1 MKNVIDIVGGG
12 CAGLSLAKQAK
23 NLKNYT
29 INLYTLI
36 EDKKNDHYWGFW
48 KSEEIQRLSN
58 KTVKTWYNW
67 KIINHHNEN
76 IFHSTKYPYCVIRKN
91 NWLKESK
98 SIAEK
103 LKVNV
108 FNNKVIEKENSYY
121 VNGKKLNGEY
131 IFDSR
136 PPNFDN
142 NILLQHFHGIEI
154 ECDEDKFDFKTA
166 ILMDFRCDQS
176 KGIHFIYFLPFSKKR
191 ALVESTL
198 FSNKVE
204 NKSFYVKEIKKY
216 LKNILKVNNYI
227 IIHQETG
234 VIPMSY
240 ICLQNK
246 NSINIGTR
254 GGATKPSSGYTF
266 NFIQYQINKIV
277 NQIKSKKEITN
288 EIHNKFDLYMDK
300 IFIDVLNKKQISIP
314 NLFIDLTKNLSGDEM
329 ARFMSGKSD
338 FKIWLKVIKKLPKV
352 VFLISLIKVSLYG

>member
-1 MKNVIDIVGGG
+1 M
-12 CAGLSLAKQAK
+12 
-23 NLKNYT
+23 
-29 INLYTLI
+29 
-36 EDKKNDHYWGFW
+36 
-48 KSEEIQRLSN
+48 
-58 KTVKTWYNW
+58 

-198 FSNKVE
+198 FSNKVARSVFNWLSEFPRAGRSSLDAFPINE
-204 NKSFYVKEIKKY
+204 NRDATLPF
-216 LKNILKVNNYI
+216 LPRYI
-227 IIHQETG
+227 ER
-234 VIPMSY
+234 
-240 ICLQNK
+240 K
-246 NSINIGTR
+246 FSI
-254 GGATKPSSGYTF
+254 
-266 NFIQYQINKIV
+266 
-277 NQIKSKKEITN
+277 
-288 EIHNKFDLYMDK
+288 
-300 IFIDVLNKKQISIP
+300 
-314 NLFIDLTKNLSGDEM
+314 
-329 ARFMSGKSD
+329 
-338 FKIWLKVIKKLPKV
+338 
-352 VFLISLIKVSLYG
+352 